1 MKILFTFENPL
12 PNFEAD
18 AEVFVNT
25 AKSLAP
31 LTRQSWLHLPLHD
44 HGDPEALTKDVG
56 IRVVRAVA
64 PVRPAILRHLCCGLT
79 LPFRREFR
87 HADLIYTRNLWVAWL
102 ALLFG
107 QRVVF
112 DHYRPWA
119 EQIPPLQVWI
129 YRIMSHRRFLVHI
142 CHSEYTRQRYL
153 RLGVPDSRLECVH
166 NGFEPQRLGNP
177 TDRDAAKRAIGV
189 EPGRTTVVYTGR
201 INEKKGLD
209 LAVAA
214 ARRLP
219 DIQFVLVGSYGDGPI
234 EQAAK
239 GVANLRIVPWQPR
252 AALSTYIFAA
262 DLLLIPPTA
271 QPLVEF
277 GTTVLP
283 LKVFLYLASGRPIIA
298 GDTPDLSEILKH
310 GENAYLCPPDDLE
323 ALIGAIRTLA
333 GDPALCKALAAAA
346 LEDSRDMTWET
357 RAKRIVNKIE
367 PRLNAVHRGPWFWN
381 WIGQSV
387 RWLAHLIRKRSW
399 VLPPAGGTSK
409 SGASSRQ

>member
-25 AKSLAP
+25 ARSLAP
-31 LTRQSWLHLPLHD
+31 LTQQSWLQVPLP
-44 HGDPEALTKDVG
+44 GDGDALSKDIG
-56 IRVVRAVA
+56 VRAIRAMA
-64 PVRPAILRHLCCGLT
+64 PSRPAVLRHLCCGLT
-79 LPFRREFR
+79 LVFRREFR
-87 HADLIYTRNLWVAWL
+87 EADLIYTRNLWVAWL

-129 YRIMSHRRFLVHI
+129 YRIMCHRRFLVHI
-142 CHSEYTRQRYL
+142 CHSEYTRQKYL
-153 RLGVPDSRLECVH
+153 RLGVPATRLECVH
-166 NGFEPQRLGNP
+166 NGFEPQRLGVHV
-177 TDRDAAKRAIGV
+177 DKEAAKRAIGV
-189 EPGRTTVVYTGR
+189 EAERTTVVYTGR
-201 INEKKGLD
+201 INKKKGLE

-234 EQAAK
+234 EQSAK

-252 AALSTYIFAA
+252 AALATYIFAA
-262 DLLLIPPTA
+262 DLLLIPPTS

-298 GDTPDLSEILKH
+298 GDTPDVSEVLKH
-310 GENAYLCPPDDLE
+310 GKNAYLCPPDDLE
-323 ALIGAIRTLA
+323 ALVAGIRALA
-333 GDPALCKALAAAA
+333 GDPALCDTLAAAA
-346 LEDSRDMTWET
+346 LEESRDLTWEA

-367 PRLNAVHRGPWFWN
+367 PRLNAAYRGPWFWS
-381 WIGQSV
+381 WVAQSA

-399 VLPPAGGTSK
+399 VLPPAGRTSK
-409 SGASSRQ
+409 SGASSRE

>member
-12 PNFEAD
+12 PNYEAD

-31 LTRQSWLHLPLHD
+31 LTQQSWLHVPLPRHSD
-44 HGDPEALTKDVG
+44 ADALSKDIGVRT
-56 IRVVRAVA
+56 IRALA
-64 PVRPAILRHLCCGLT
+64 PSRPAILRHLCCGLT
-79 LPFRREFR
+79 LVLRREFR
-87 HADLIYTRNLWVAWL
+87 EADLVYTRNLWVAWL

-129 YRIMSHRRFLVHI
+129 YRIMCHRRFLVHI
-142 CHSEYTRQRYL
+142 CHSEYTRQKYL
-153 RLGVPDSRLECVH
+153 RLGIPAGRLECVH
-166 NGFEPQRLGNP
+166 NGFEPQHLGVP
-177 TDRDAAKRAIGV
+177 MDGDTAKRSIGV

-201 INEKKGLD
+201 INRKKGLE

-234 EQAAK
+234 EQLAK
-239 GVANLRIVPWQPR
+239 GVVNLRIVPWQPR
-252 AALSTYIFAA
+252 AALSAFIFAA
-262 DLLLIPPTA
+262 DLLLIPPTS

-283 LKVFLYLASGRPIIA
+283 LKVFMYLASGRPIIA
-298 GDTPDLSEILKH
+298 GDTPDVSEILKH
-310 GENAYLCPPDDLE
+310 GRNAYLCPPDDLE
-323 ALIGAIRTLA
+323 ALVAGIRALA
-333 GDPALCKALAAAA
+333 GNPDLCGALAAAA
-346 LEDSRDMTWET
+346 REESRDLTWDA
-357 RAKRIVNKIE
+357 RAQRIIAKIQ
-367 PRLNAVHRGPWFWN
+367 PRLNAAYRGPWFWS
-381 WIGQSV
+381 WIGQSA

-399 VLPPAGGTSK
+399 VLPPAGRASK
-409 SGASSRQ
+409 SGASSRE